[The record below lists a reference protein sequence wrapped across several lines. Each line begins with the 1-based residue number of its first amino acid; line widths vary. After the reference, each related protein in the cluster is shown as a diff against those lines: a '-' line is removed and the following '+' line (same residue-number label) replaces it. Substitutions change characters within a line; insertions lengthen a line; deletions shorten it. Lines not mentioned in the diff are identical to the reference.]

1 MEKSNSEFGNHST
14 SRRSVNA
21 GITYLEGAIVKQYS
35 KMMPIV
41 TLSTTKAKLYLP
53 VLTAQDIMFV
63 YHILLGME
71 L

>member
-21 GITYLEGAIVKQYS
+21 GITYLEGAIVKCDS

-41 TLSTTKAKLYLP
+41 ALSTTKTKLYLT
-53 VLTAQDIMFV
+53 VLTAQDIMFM
-63 YHILLGME
+63 YHV
-71 L
+71 